1 MNYLAEDFGK
11 RFGILLAITVIT
23 GLAMWGFEFTD
34 YAIDINENGFGGD
47 HDGEGER
54 EGGEGPEGI
63 GVLIYILPLVKISA
77 MTLVPAA
84 IWVWVSKLVN
94 RKKAA

>member
-11 RFGILLAITVIT
+11 RFGIVLVIT
-23 GLAMWGFEFTD
+23 TVVALAMWGFEYTE
-34 YAIDINENGFGGD
+34 YAMDINENGLGGD

-63 GVLIYILPLVKISA
+63 GALIYILPLVKISV

-94 RKKAA
+94 RKKVA

>member
-11 RFGILLAITVIT
+11 RFGTLLVITVIA
-23 GLAMWGFEFTD
+23 GLAMWGFELTD
-34 YAIDINENGFGGD
+34 YAMHINENGFA
-47 HDGEGER
+47 HDEGER
-54 EGGEGPEGI
+54 EEGPEGL
-63 GVLIYILPLVKISA
+63 GVFIYILPLVKISV
-77 MTLVPAA
+77 MTLLPAA

>member
-11 RFGILLAITVIT
+11 RFGIVLIISVVV

-34 YAIDINENGFGGD
+34 YAIGINEAGFAGE
-47 HDGEGER
+47 HDGDR
-54 EGGEGPEGI
+54 EGGEGPEGM
-63 GVLIYILPLVKISA
+63 GALIYILPFIKISV